1 MIVLPNRDQ
10 LVFPDELLL
19 AGAAVRCGLIE
30 ALRAGP
36 RPVAE
41 VAQVIEA
48 DHRALERLIEALVQ
62 LGYLELK
69 NSVVALAPEARRMLF
84 EPESEDYTGFAFM
97 HAYSR
102 LGSWLAL
109 PEVIRTG
116 KPPRKER
123 SPEKIRYFMDAM
135 REHARPVA
143 DAVVDLCLEGLS
155 PPLRLLDL
163 GGGPLNYAVPFARRG
178 VAVTVQDMPEVVA
191 LMAPLVPPG
200 LEIKLVGRDFRE
212 ELAPGPFEVAFLGNI
227 THIYGPDENRDLF
240 SGVAEVLTPGGRIAI
255 LDYVRG
261 VSTRAAYMGVNMLVS
276 SASGGVW
283 RADEYTA
290 WLEAAGF
297 GPPRIRSIEE
307 RQVLVAHLR

>member
-1 MIVLPNRDQ
+1 MPNRDR

-19 AGAAVRCGLIE
+19 VGAAVKCGLFE
-30 ALRAGP
+30 ALRSGP

-41 VAQVIEA
+41 VAQAINA
-48 DHRALERLIEALVQ
+48 DRRALERLIEALVQ
-62 LGYLELK
+62 LGYLELGDGEA
-69 NSVVALAPEARRMLF
+69 ALAPVAGRMF
-84 EPESEDYTGFAFM
+84 FESESDEYAGFSFM
-97 HAYSR
+97 HAYNR
-102 LGSWLAL
+102 LGNWLAL

-116 KPPRKER
+116 TPPPKER
-123 SPEKIRYFMDAM
+123 SPERLRYFMDAM

-178 VAVTVQDMPEVVA
+178 VSVTVQDVPEVVE
-191 LMAPLVPPG
+191 LMAPMIPPG
-200 LEIKLVGRDFRE
+200 LDIRMVGGDFNER
-212 ELAPGPFEVAFLGNI
+212 LAPGRFEAAFLGNI
-227 THIYGPDENRDLF
+227 THIYGPEENQALF
-240 SGVAEVLTPGGRIAI
+240 SRVAGILIPGGRIAV

-261 VSTRAAYMGVNMLVS
+261 MSARAAYMGVNMLVS
-276 SASGGVW
+276 STSGGVW
-283 RADEYTA
+283 TANEYTA

-297 GPPRIRSIEE
+297 EPPRIKSVEE